1 MPFKSGSGYCFGL
14 LLLQIWPFSFRQR
27 WFIYQYFSASVVE
40 VSTIASLLLVM
51 FSREEYIASSFWL
64 FLAVSLAPLLR
75 SNIKRSQDLDMS
87 MLSLGLRFRSSLS
100 RPSNVF
106 FLKQLFIFIR
116 FSWFFYNQICLCS
129 LIVCLE
135 CFKVDLRVIFMN
147 FRSGLL
153 KLFWFL
159 F

>member
-1 MPFKSGSGYCFGL
+1 
-14 LLLQIWPFSFRQR
+14 
-27 WFIYQYFSASVVE
+27 
-40 VSTIASLLLVM
+40 M

-106 FLKQLFIFIR
+106 F
-116 FSWFFYNQICLCS
+116 
-129 LIVCLE
+129 
-135 CFKVDLRVIFMN
+135 
-147 FRSGLL
+147 
-153 KLFWFL
+153 
-159 F
+159 